1 MDNINIEVLNQT
13 CKDIKKYWPNA
24 KPFGSFVLG
33 SGWGDVIK
41 AFTIKDEIS
50 YEKITG
56 LGKAGVV
63 GHASKLSLAEIN
75 GKEFFIFQGRRHYY
89 EGEGWTPVVIPAY
102 VTKYF
107 GGSLLFLTNAAGG
120 ISHNPGDL
128 MIILDHINMIG
139 SNPLAGPHNEEFG
152 PRFADQTTVWK
163 PELRELIKKASAN
176 TNVEVKEGTYLA
188 FSGPTYESPAEIQF
202 AKTIGAD
209 AVGMSTVPEA
219 MLANAMGLKVAGISC
234 ITNHCA
240 GISKNPLS
248 HKEVIETL
256 DGIMPLTT
264 KLIPEIVK
272 LFADNS

>member
-1 MDNINIEVLNQT
+1 MESINIDILEQT

-41 AFTIKDEIS
+41 AFTVKDEIS

-63 GHASKLSLAEIN
+63 GHASKLSLAEID
-75 GKEFFIFQGRRHYY
+75 GKEFFIFQGRRHCY

-102 VTKYF
+102 VTKHF
-107 GGSLLFLTNAAGG
+107 GASILFLTNAAGG
-120 ISHNPGDL
+120 ISYDPGDL
-128 MIILDHINMIG
+128 MIISDHINFMG
-139 SNPLAGPHNEEFG
+139 SNPLSGPQNDAFG

-163 PELRELIKKASAN
+163 PELREILKKASAN
-176 TNVEVKEGTYLA
+176 TGVELKEGTYLA
-188 FSGPTYESPAEIQF
+188 FSGPTYETPAEIQF
-202 AKTIGAD
+202 AKVIGAD

-219 MLANAMGLKVAGISC
+219 MLGNAMGIKVAGISC

-256 DGIMPLTT
+256 DGIMPMTS
-264 KLIPEIVK
+264 KLMPEIIK
-272 LFADNS
+272 LLSKIA